1 MKQRS
6 EVFVKIKKMW
16 GGGVGSGGGGSGW
29 GGGGVRM
36 DVNEE
41 LKFFGKFKKKNGGE
55 GSDWGGVGLVGGG
68 GGGGVRVDVNAMLGV
83 GGDVG
88 YGGCEPRI
96 EGIVQCT
103 KRYCTI
109 LRK

>member
-1 MKQRS
+1 M
-6 EVFVKIKKMW
+6 
-16 GGGVGSGGGGSGW
+16 GGGVGGGGW
-29 GGGGVRM
+29 GQGGCER
-36 DVNEE
+36 N
-41 LKFFGKFKKKNGGE
+41 
-55 GSDWGGVGLVGGG
+55 VGG
-68 GGGGVRVDVNAMLGV
+68 R
-83 GGDVG
+83 GDVG

>member
-1 MKQRS
+1 M
-6 EVFVKIKKMW
+6 
-16 GGGVGSGGGGSGW
+16 GGVG
-29 GGGGVRM
+29 
-36 DVNEE
+36 
-41 LKFFGKFKKKNGGE
+41 
-55 GSDWGGVGLVGGG
+55 VGGA
-68 GGGGVRVDVNAMLGV
+68 GVRVDVNAMLGV

-96 EGIVQCT
+96 ECT